1 MRQTLNG
8 FSDTQKTGLCGWT
21 LMGTVILAALFLT
34 PSTALATDCSIAT
47 YGEPAYERVKEKIKE
62 KLPKIEQFTF
72 QPYNQVEI
80 SENKNCR
87 INLNGRFSFKKV
99 RSNIAKSFSATLTP
113 KAGAPHG
120 MRILQLKI
128 RNP

>member
-8 FSDTQKTGLCGWT
+8 FSDTLKTGLCGWSF
-21 LMGTVILAALFLT
+21 MGAVLLAALFLT
-34 PSTALATDCSIAT
+34 PSSALATDCSVAT

-62 KLPKIEQFTF
+62 KFPNVEKFTF
-72 QPYNQVEI
+72 QSYNQVEI
-80 SENKNCR
+80 SKKQNCKLD
-87 INLNGRFSFKKV
+87 LNGRFSFKKA
-99 RSNIAKSFSATLTP
+99 RNNITKLFSATLTP

-120 MRILQLKI
+120 MKILQLKI